1 MWAERSERDGVNYD
15 PPCETCRVILLEEN
29 ADAARIYQLTRGQIV
44 TWFNG
49 EVDKV
54 VDLNHVA
61 LWQAIDHYK
70 VKEPVRVFEL
80 VNKVFHHF
88 LAKERENA
96 S

>member
-44 TWFNG
+44 TLG
-49 EVDKV
+49 ESVI
-54 VDLNHVA
+54 DLNHVA
-61 LWQAIDHYK
+61 LWQAIDRYR
-70 VKEPVRVFEL
+70 VKEPVRVFES